1 MGWATW
7 FLAAVCF
14 FAATEVFVPDALDS
28 PLQRR
33 LHHLAKLAHVLSFAT
48 FWGAALWPTFICV
61 AL

>member
-7 FLAAVCF
+7 FLVAVCF
-14 FAATEVFVPDALDS
+14 FAVIELFVPDALDS
-28 PLQRR
+28 PLRRR

-48 FWGAALWPTFICV
+48 FWGAALWPTFISA